1 MKTFPAILLT
11 AAIAIPATWWL
22 TRHEPATATATAT
35 PVAAASERKVLYYQ
49 STMHPWIKSDKP
61 GRCTICGMEL
71 TPVYEGQQ
79 GTEAR
84 PDMVMLDPTNV
95 RVLRVETAV
104 AKKQPL
110 ERTLTVAGTIDDD
123 ATRHRIVSAYVD
135 GRIEKLHVN
144 HVGAEITAGQPMI
157 SFYSQMLLVAEGEY
171 RLLEPQRRESASI
184 RLRQMGL
191 SPEQI
196 PALLSKPASVLTS
209 DLHAPMSGSVVAQKV
224 YEGQYVKQGDPLF
237 EIADFSTMWFMF
249 DAYESDLPWLK
260 QGQTVDVH
268 AKSLP
273 GQSITGKIAFIDPN
287 FDEITRA
294 TKIRVELANPLV
306 EGKRQLSHR
315 VSADG
320 EVRVAVPDVLAIPRS
335 AVLRTGPRAI
345 VYVDQGGGAYQQ
357 RVIQIG
363 RSGDHLIEVLGG
375 LKPGDKVVTQ
385 GNLLLDGQAEINRGI
400 EPETTPAGQALTHE
414 EATAVKD
421 FLALS
426 DALAAALG
434 KDDLVSFN
442 KEAATAMDTTA
453 RFIAAMKARPEPS
466 SALVDLEQNQH
477 FHNITTL
484 KDARLRFHAFITAA
498 EVILQPLRHTAGSP
512 SFHVWECPMVHE
524 AIPGSAAKGRWIQTG
539 DRPGNNPFF
548 GSTMPDCGEEIQP

>member
-1 MKTFPAILLT
+1 MKTIFAIVLT
-11 AAIAIPATWWL
+11 AAIAVPITWHFAH
-22 TRHEPATATATAT
+22 REPT
-35 PVAAASERKVLYYQ
+35 PSSSASTTSERKVLYYQ

-71 TPVYEGQQ
+71 TPVYEGR
-79 GTEAR
+79 TDAAAR
-84 PDMVMLDPTNV
+84 PDLVMLDPANV
-95 RVLRVETAV
+95 RVLRVESST

-110 ERTLTVAGTIDDD
+110 VRTLAVSGTIDDD

-144 HVGAEITAGQPMI
+144 HVGADITAGQPMI

-171 RLLEPQRRESASI
+171 RLLETARRESAVT

-191 SPEQI
+191 SIEQI
-196 PALLSKPASVLTS
+196 QALPSKSPSVVTS
-209 DLHAPMSGSVVAQKV
+209 DLNAPMSGSVVAQKV

-260 QGQTVDVH
+260 TGQVVEVR
-268 AKSLP
+268 ARSLP
-273 GQSITGKIAFIDPN
+273 GKTIEGKITFIDPN

-294 TKIRVELANPLV
+294 SKIRVELPNPLV
-306 EGKRQLSHR
+306 DGKRLLAHR

-320 EVRVAVPDVLAIPRS
+320 EVRVPTPDVLAIPRS

-357 RVIQIG
+357 RVIQTG
-363 RSGDHLIEVLGG
+363 RSGDQWVEVLSG
-375 LKPGDKVVTQ
+375 LKAGDKVVTQ
-385 GNLLLDGQAEINRGI
+385 GNLLLDGQAEINHGAET
-400 EPETTPAGQALTHE
+400 EPMPASKALTADE
-414 EATAVKD
+414 VTAAKD

-426 DALAAALG
+426 DALASALG
-434 KDDLVSFN
+434 RDDLEGFN
-442 KEAATAMDTTA
+442 KEAATAMDTIT
-453 RFIAAMKARPEPS
+453 RFITAMKARPDASP
-466 SALVDLEQNQH
+466 ALVDLEQNQH
-477 FHNITTL
+477 LQNASTL

-498 EVILQPLRHTAGSP
+498 EVVLQPLRHADGAP
-512 SFHVWECPMVHE
+512 AFHVWECPMVHE

-548 GSTMPDCGEEIQP
+548 GSAMPDCGEEIQP